1 MIVVDANLLV
11 YALHADMP
19 KHAAARSWLEQ
30 CLSGEEPLAL
40 CWVVI
45 LAVMR
50 ICTNA
55 RLFPGAISTEQAVAV
70 IQAWL
75 DHPAVVLLQPGPH
88 HWDILSGLLRQVGT
102 AGNLTM
108 DAHLAA
114 LALEHEGTVHSC
126 DADFRRF
133 PGLRLI
139 NPLA

>member
-30 CLSGEEPLAL
+30 CLAGEEPLAL

-55 RLFPGAISTEQAVAV
+55 RLFPSAISTEQAVAV

-75 DHPAVVLLQPGPH
+75 DHPAVVLLQPGPN

>member
-30 CLSGEEPLAL
+30 CLAGEEPLAL

-55 RLFPGAISTEQAVAV
+55 RLFPNALTAHQAIEVA
-70 IQAWL
+70 QAWL
-75 DHPAVVLLQPGPH
+75 DHPTVLLLEPGPR
-88 HWDILSGLLRQVGT
+88 HWEILSEVLDQAGT

-114 LALEHEGTVHSC
+114 LALEHGGSVHSC

>member
-75 DHPAVVLLQPGPH
+75 DHPTVVLLQPGPN
-88 HWDILSGLLRQVGT
+88 HWDILSGLLRQAGT

>member
-1 MIVVDANLLV
+1 MTVVDANLLV

-19 KHAAARSWLEQ
+19 KHASAKVWLEQ
-30 CLSGEEPLAL
+30 RLSGEEPLAL

-45 LAVMR
+45 LAVVR

-55 RLFPGAISTEQAVAV
+55 RLFPNALSARQAIEVV
-70 IQAWL
+70 QAWL
-75 DHPAVVLLQPGPH
+75 DHPAVVLLKPGPQ
-88 HWDILSGLLRQVGT
+88 HWEILSKVLDQAGT

-114 LALEHEGTVHSC
+114 LALEHGGTVHSC